1 MLKEIS
7 KKLALKKT
15 FFSTQLD
22 GFFNAIT
29 QEYQELIHQK
39 ELENAQLI
47 SKCEKLEKDVANLV
61 NIKNELTKA
70 LEIEKKLVSSLQQEL
85 HDIKNNNFSLEQE
98 RDLLAENEKLK
109 QEIENLKLKNSNDTT
124 ENEEIQKLKQRI
136 KHLQEFIAK
145 GGAAYG
151 ESIITQKSEQIIKE
165 ISEELKR

>member
-29 QEYQELIHQK
+29 QEYQELIYQK
-39 ELENAQLI
+39 DLENSQLI
-47 SKCEKLEKDVANLV
+47 TKCEKLEQDVQNLV
-61 NIKNELTKA
+61 NIKNDLIKE
-70 LEIEKKLVSSLQQEL
+70 LEIEKKLTASLQNEL
-85 HDIKNNNFSLEQE
+85 HLLRENSNAGLNN
-98 RDLLAENEKLK
+98 DLILENEKLK
-109 QEIENLKLKNSNDTT
+109 QEIQDLKAKTQT
-124 ENEEIQKLKQRI
+124 IVENEDVQKLKQRI

-151 ESIITQKSEQIIKE
+151 ESIISQKSEKIIKE
-165 ISEELKR
+165 ISEELKK